1 LIDLIQS
8 GNGAIKKIMKI
19 SSAARKGVVQTGR
32 FEIPYRVYGNDGPH
46 LICLNGI
53 QQSMAM
59 WQGFVAHFA
68 ADYRIVLFNF
78 PGQGKGRALLGPV
91 RASLDEE
98 VEILHKVMEATHA
111 SHDVSL
117 CTASWGGI
125 VALAFA
131 SQRPHAV
138 KRLLLGSIGTRP
150 NRTMIEVI
158 QKGCALDLNDRE
170 QFADLL
176 IDSFGQKLPE
186 SIKKKITAQFR
197 TITRE
202 TLQSFCEHGLKVIS
216 VEKLSD
222 HIDLK
227 KISTETVLVRGQE
240 DAIVDLEDVVF
251 LSSQIP
257 NCQLKIVEN
266 VGHFLH
272 LESEQVFTVYRD
284 LLSNGIQYPD
294 NVLSAMC

>member
-1 LIDLIQS
+1 LIDRIQS
-8 GNGAIKKIMKI
+8 DNGVIKKIMKI
-19 SSAARKGVVQTGR
+19 SSAVLKGVVQVGR
-32 FEIPYRVYGNDGPH
+32 FEIPYRVYGHDGPH

-68 ADYRIVLFNF
+68 ADYQIVLFDF

-98 VEILHKVMEATHA
+98 VEILYKVMETTHA
-111 SHDVSL
+111 NHDVTL

-131 SQRPHAV
+131 SKHPHAV
-138 KRLLLGSIGTRP
+138 KQLLLGSIGTQP
-150 NRTMIEVI
+150 NRQMIEVI

-170 QFADLL
+170 QFAELL

-197 TITRE
+197 NISRE

-216 VEKLSD
+216 VQKLSD
-222 HIDLK
+222 HIDLR
-227 KISTETVLVRGQE
+227 KITTQTVLVRGEE
-240 DAIVDLEDVVF
+240 DTIVDLENVVF
-251 LSSQIP
+251 LSSQLS
-257 NCQLKIVEN
+257 NCQVKIIKN

-284 LLSNGIQYPD
+284 LLSNGIQSPD
-294 NVLSAMC
+294 NALSAMC

>member
-1 LIDLIQS
+1 MNIP
-8 GNGAIKKIMKI
+8 
-19 SSAARKGVVQTGR
+19 SATLKAVLRTGR
-32 FEIPYRVYGNDGPH
+32 FEIPYRVYEHDGPH

-59 WQGFVAHFA
+59 WQGFVARFA
-68 ADYRIVLFNF
+68 ADYRIILFNF
-78 PGQGKGRALLGPV
+78 PGQGKGRALSGSV

-98 VEILHKVMEATHA
+98 VAILHELMQTTGVNQ
-111 SHDVSL
+111 DVSF

-131 SQRPHAV
+131 SQHPHAV

-150 NRTMIEVI
+150 NQKMIETI
-158 QKGCALDLNDRE
+158 QKGYEIGTENRE
-170 QFADLL
+170 QFAELL

-186 SIKKKITAQFR
+186 SVKKKIATQFR
-197 TITRE
+197 TINKE
-202 TLQSFCEHGLKVIS
+202 TLQSFCDHGLEVIS
-216 VEKLSD
+216 VRKLSD

-227 KISTETVLVRGQE
+227 KVAVETVLVRGEE
-240 DAIVDLEDVVF
+240 DTIIDLEDVMF

-257 NCQLKIVEN
+257 NCQLKIIKN

-272 LESEQVFTVYRD
+272 LESEQVFDIYRD
-284 LLSNGIQYPD
+284 LLSNNIRNIDDY
-294 NVLSAMC
+294 LACKC

>member
-1 LIDLIQS
+1 M
-8 GNGAIKKIMKI
+8 NG
-19 SSAARKGVVQTGR
+19 RFTPVKGVLTTGR
-32 FEIPYRVYGNDGPH
+32 FEIPYRVYENDGPH

-59 WQGFVAHFA
+59 WQGFVTRFA
-68 ADYRIVLFNF
+68 RDYRIVLFNF
-78 PGQGKGRALLGPV
+78 PGQGKGRSLSGPV

-98 VEILHKVMEATHA
+98 VDILSQVMEVTRVN
-111 SHDVSL
+111 HDVSL

-131 SQRPHAV
+131 AKYPHAV

-150 NRTMIEVI
+150 NQRMVETI
-158 QKGCALDLNDRE
+158 QRGRSLDVKDSA
-170 QFADLL
+170 QIADLI

-186 SIKKKITAQFR
+186 SVKKKIAAQFR
-197 TITRE
+197 SISKE
-202 TLQSFCEHGLKVIS
+202 NLQSFCDHGLNVIS
-216 VEKLSD
+216 VQKFSD

-227 KISTETVLVRGQE
+227 KITVETVLIRGEE
-240 DAIVDLEDVVF
+240 DTIVDLEDVMF

-257 NCQLKIVEN
+257 NCELRIIKN

-272 LESEQVFTVYRD
+272 MESEAVFDVYQE
-284 LLSNGIQYPD
+284 LLSNTSSTSDDY
-294 NVLSAMC
+294 VHVSATSL

>member
-1 LIDLIQS
+1 
-8 GNGAIKKIMKI
+8 MKI
-19 SSAARKGVVQTGR
+19 SSAVRKGVVQTGR

-98 VEILHKVMEATHA
+98 VEILHKVMETTHA

-131 SQRPHAV
+131 SKHPHAV
-138 KRLLLGSIGTRP
+138 KRLLLGSIGTQP
-150 NRTMIEVI
+150 NRQMIEVI

-170 QFADLL
+170 QFAELL